1 MVATPHVQDAA
12 FAHTRR
18 SAASGGASGGTVNQ
32 HVKLHALFSL
42 VSRVLKG
49 NFLLSQHEFAFA
61 FGLDFVGNMQGRV
74 GVHGSSGRSIFR

>member
-1 MVATPHVQDAA
+1 MQDAA
-12 FAHTRR
+12 FAHARR

-49 NFLLSQHEFAFA
+49 NFLLSKHEFAFA
-61 FGLDFVGNMQGRV
+61 FGLDFVGNMKGRV
-74 GVHGSSGRSIFR
+74 CVHGSSGRSIFR